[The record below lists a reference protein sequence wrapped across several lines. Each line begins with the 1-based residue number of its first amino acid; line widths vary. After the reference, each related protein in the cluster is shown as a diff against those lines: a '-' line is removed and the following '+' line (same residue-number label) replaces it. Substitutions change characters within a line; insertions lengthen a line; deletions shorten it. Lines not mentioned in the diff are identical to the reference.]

1 MAEITILNDYLEDEP
16 TLENS
21 HSSGLLKGKFNK
33 IGELIKFQIQK
44 SCKESGPMI
53 LIEGDLR
60 NLKNLE
66 SKVESR
72 MSRIE
77 NRMSYNSSSLM

>member
-1 MAEITILNDYLEDEP
+1 
-16 TLENS
+16 
-21 HSSGLLKGKFNK
+21 
-33 IGELIKFQIQK
+33 
-44 SCKESGPMI
+44 MI
-53 LIEGDLR
+53 FIEGDLR

-77 NRMSYNSSSLM
+77 NRISYNSSSLM